1 MRLLMSDL
9 VGLQVALAAVSREKY
24 EVLKP
29 FAQKIYAMDEE
40 MGKARDLYKTL
51 DTWKIALAR
60 VILRDCYHRAIA
72 FDEKIE
78 EAATGLLEITSVKQG
93 NAR

>member
-1 MRLLMSDL
+1 MLMSDL